1 MLWQT
6 TCHIPAQI
14 PTIAMVAKKSSLQF
28 FLPKKLVF
36 QFISTQ
42 NTLQIPLEHQD
53 SINSLNQK
61 KARITKLDRKKILH
75 PRLRFGF
82 LGYIET

>member
-6 TCHIPAQI
+6 TCRMPAQI
-14 PTIAMVAKKSSLQF
+14 PTIAVVAKKSSLQF

-36 QFISTQ
+36 QLISTQ
-42 NTLQIPLEHQD
+42 NTLQIPLEHQE

-61 KARITKLDRKKILH
+61 NSQNHLIKSKKNIA
-75 PRLRFGF
+75 PS
-82 LGYIET
+82 T